1 MNKKSRQTLAVFFLL
16 CSTSFLPLAQAAPPL
31 DTGLKDTDA
40 LRDLK
45 LAKGV
50 FMLDVKEPGKMAHI
64 LKVVEETRQG
74 MAKQN
79 VKPELVVVVVGPS
92 VAFLTKDRRGISYM
106 DERAVS
112 EIQDIVTKLKSMG
125 VRTEACGVALKGMDV
140 HPDALIPEVTPVGNG
155 YISAIGYQ
163 MQGYQLIPVY

>member
-1 MNKKSRQTLAVFFLL
+1 MNKKNRLTLAVFFLL
-16 CSTSFLPLAQAAPPL
+16 CSAPFLAVAQAAPPP
-31 DTGLKDTDA
+31 DSGLKDTEA

-50 FMLDVKEPGKMAHI
+50 FMLDVKDPNRMAHV
-64 LKVVEETRQG
+64 LKVIEETREGIARQD
-74 MAKQN
+74 

-92 VAFLTKDRRGISYM
+92 VAFLTKDRRGISYL

-112 EIQDIVTKLKSMG
+112 EIQGAIVKLKGMG

-140 HPDALIPEVTPVGNG
+140 RPDALIPEVTPVGNG

-163 MQGYQLIPVY
+163 MQGYQLVPVY